1 MKDDAYFRE
10 VAIKILVLLLA
21 FSLFNVPG
29 VIAVALWYLWRA
41 SKKGG
46 VGGS

>member
-1 MKDDAYFRE
+1 MKDDAYFRG

-29 VIAVALWYLWRA
+29 VIAVALWYLWKA
-41 SKKGG
+41 NKKGG
-46 VGGS
+46 GGGS